1 MHPAARA
8 RRAPRSGPAPSRR
21 TALTAL
27 PLGVLGVGGLA
38 ACGPNAS
45 RGGTGGGGGE
55 DGGEGDQGSLRFS
68 WWGNPERAATTQ
80 DVIDLFL
87 AAHPE
92 VTIAAEPGDISGYF
106 DKLATSVAAGDEP
119 DVITMG
125 GAYPAEYAARDVLLD
140 LSTVTDELDLSG
152 MDEGARTNGTVE
164 GTQVAVTTG
173 INAPG
178 MIVNHALLDA
188 AGVELPDPETWT
200 WEDFSEAARAVS
212 EATEAGTYGSGTVF
226 THDSLDLWAR
236 QHGQILYTEDGEIGV
251 DVATVAAFFEYS
263 QQLVDSGASPGADE
277 LVELTDVGP
286 EQTLMG
292 RGQAAFMLTWSSSL
306 TALSE
311 ASGEDLSVV
320 KIPGESQESG
330 VWLQSSQFY
339 TISARSASPRTAAAL
354 VNFLINDPEAGKLI
368 LTDRGVPAVEAV
380 RQAILPELSETARRE
395 VEYISALG
403 ELELKPTWIGPAG
416 STAVAEITPRHQ
428 NAVLFGDASAQDAA
442 QSWHDEAVAAVAG

>member
-1 MHPAARA
+1 MTL
-8 RRAPRSGPAPSRR
+8 SRR

-27 PLGVLGVGGLA
+27 PLGVLAAGSLA

-45 RGGTGGGGGE
+45 GGSQE
-55 DGGEGDQGSLRFS
+55 EGAALRFS

-80 DVIDLFL
+80 AVIDLFVER
-87 AAHPE
+87 HPE
-92 VTIAAEPGDISGYF
+92 VEISAEPGDISGYF

-119 DVITMG
+119 DVMTMG
-125 GAYPAEYAARDVLLD
+125 GAYPAEYAARGVLLD
-140 LSTVTDELDLSG
+140 LGTVGDVLDLSA
-152 MDEGARTNGTVE
+152 MDEVARSNGQVD

-178 MIVNHALLDA
+178 MIVNRAVLEA

-200 WEDFSEAARAVS
+200 WEDFAQAATAVS
-212 EATEAGTYGSGTVF
+212 ESTPAGTYGSGSVF
-226 THDSLDLWAR
+226 THDSVDLWAR

-251 DVATVAAFFEYS
+251 DVPTVQSFFEFS
-263 QQLVDSGASPGADE
+263 RSLIDSGASPGADE

-292 RGQAAFMLTWSSSL
+292 RGLAAFMLTWSSSL

-311 ASGEDLSVV
+311 ASGADLEIV
-320 KIPGESQESG
+320 KIPGESAETG
-330 VWLQSSQFY
+330 VWLQSSQLY
-339 TISARSASPRTAAAL
+339 TVSARTASPKDAAAF

-403 ELELKPTWIGPAG
+403 EMELKPTWIGPAG
-416 STAVAEITPRHQ
+416 STAVEEITPRHQ
-428 NAVLFGDASAQDAA
+428 NAVLFGSATAQQAAQD
-442 QSWHDEAVAAVAG
+442 WHDEAVAAVAG

>member
-1 MHPAARA
+1 MIT
-8 RRAPRSGPAPSRR
+8 SRR

-27 PLGVLGVGGLA
+27 PLAALVGTSLA

-45 RGGTGGGGGE
+45 GGSG
-55 DGGEGDQGSLRFS
+55 DGDESSLRFS

-80 DVIDLFL
+80 QVIDLFVEKN
-87 AAHPE
+87 PE
-92 VTIAAEPGDISGYF
+92 LTVSAEPGDISGYF

-140 LSTVTDELDLSG
+140 LGTVEGALDLSV
-152 MDEGARTNGTVE
+152 MDEGARTNGQVD

-178 MIVNHALLDA
+178 MIVNPAVLSE
-188 AGVELPDPETWT
+188 AGVEMPDPETWT
-200 WEDFSEAARAVS
+200 WDDFAEVAAAVS
-212 EATEAGTYGSGTVF
+212 ESSADGIYGSGSVF
-226 THDSLDLWAR
+226 THDSIDLWAR
-236 QHGQILYTEDGEIGV
+236 QHGQLLYTEDGEIGV
-251 DVATVAAFFEYS
+251 DVETVRSFFEYS
-263 QQLVDSGASPGADE
+263 KMLIDTGASPGADE

-292 RGQAAFMLTWSSSL
+292 QGRAAFMLTWSSSL

-311 ASGEDLSVV
+311 ASGAELEVV
-320 KIPGESQESG
+320 KIPGESVESG
-330 VWLQSSQFY
+330 AWLQSSQFY
-339 TISARSASPRTAAAL
+339 TISARTQAPETAAAF
-354 VNFLINDPEAGKLI
+354 VNFLVTDPEAGKLI

-380 RQAILPELSETARRE
+380 RQAILPELSATAQRE

-403 ELELKPTWIGPAG
+403 EMELKQTWIGPAG
-416 STAVAEITPRHQ
+416 STAVEEITPRHQ
-428 NAVLFGDASAQDAA
+428 NTVLFGSATAQEAA
-442 QSWHDEAVAAVAG
+442 EAWHAEAVAAVAE